1 MNSMLKLNWVK
12 DARMRTLLC
21 AAVVGMS
28 APFYFTPL
36 DGEFRLSLGVLV
48 MGTLVLAWNKEH
60 AFEVCALSGCFTI
73 GVRIFLDLMF
83 GHSLLSSLQDHTAT
97 LAFYLVY
104 GGMCSVLLGKNDS
117 TVKLFLKLAFA
128 DMIGNITE
136 SLFRVEL
143 SPNILIAIG
152 TAGIFR
158 ALLSVAFS
166 EVFAAHRLYVLQSER
181 QLRYD
186 RICLLLSQVRVE
198 NFYLQKTTTEID
210 RIMRLSFALYD
221 ANRDKPEV
229 REQALEI
236 SRSIHEVG
244 KDTRRVRQGL
254 EAMISG
260 VEQQR
265 MTLSEIIRILSENTQ
280 HMLEPFQGKLTVT
293 FDATTDFYVGQC
305 YGLLAVLN
313 NLITNALDACNGSGH
328 VEITARSENELA
340 TFTVRDNGS
349 GIDPELLPYIFNPGF
364 TTKFDSETG
373 HASTG
378 IGLNH
383 VQNLVQH
390 LGGTINIESECGA
403 YTLFT
408 ITIPISSL
416 SQQTYKI

>member
-1 MNSMLKLNWVK
+1 MNRTLKLNWVE
-12 DARMRTLLC
+12 DVRMRTLLC
-21 AAVVGMS
+21 AAVVGVS

-48 MGTLVLAWNKEH
+48 MGTLVLAWNRDH
-60 AFEVCALSGCFTI
+60 AFEVCTLSGFFTI
-73 GVRIFLDLMF
+73 GARILIDLMF

-104 GGMCSVLLGKNDS
+104 GGMCSILLKKED
-117 TVKLFLKLAFA
+117 TTLMLLLKLCCA
-128 DMIGNITE
+128 DILGNMTE

-143 SPNILIAIG
+143 SPSILIAIA
-152 TAGIFR
+152 TAGLFR

-166 EVFAAHRLYVLQSER
+166 EVFAAHRLYVLQNER

-265 MTLSEIIRILSENTQ
+265 MTLSEIMRILSENTQ
-280 HMLEPFQGKLTVT
+280 HMLSPFQGKLTASFDVT
-293 FDATTDFYVGQC
+293 IDFYVGQC

-328 VEITARSENELA
+328 VEITARAEGEQA
-340 TFTVRDNGS
+340 IFTVRDNGS

-390 LGGTINIESECGA
+390 LGGIVNIESEYGS

-408 ITIPISSL
+408 ITIPISAL
-416 SQQTYKI
+416 SQQTYKT

>member
-1 MNSMLKLNWVK
+1 MNSTLKLNWVK
-12 DARMRTLLC
+12 DARRRTLLC
-21 AAVVGMS
+21 AIVVGMS

-36 DGEFRLSLGVLV
+36 DGEFRLSLSVLV
-48 MGTLVLAWNKEH
+48 MGTMVLAWNREH
-60 AFEVCALSGCFTI
+60 AFELCTLSGFFTI
-73 GVRIFLDLMF
+73 AIRVLIDLLF
-83 GHSLLSSLQDHTAT
+83 GKTILYSLQDHAAT
-97 LAFYLVY
+97 LTFYLVY
-104 GGMCSVLLGKNDS
+104 GGMCYILLKNDDS
-117 TVKLFLKLAFA
+117 TARLFLKLAAA
-128 DMIGNITE
+128 DMLGNITE

-143 SPNILIAIG
+143 SPSILAAIA

-221 ANRDKPEV
+221 ANRDKAEV

-265 MTLSEIIRILSENTQ
+265 MTLSEIMRILSENTQ
-280 HMLEPFQGKLTVT
+280 HLLEPFGGKLTAG
-293 FDATTDFYVGQC
+293 FDVNTEFYVGQC

-313 NLITNALDACNGSGH
+313 NLITNALDACNGVGH
-328 VEITARSENELA
+328 VQVTARSDGDQA
-340 TFTVRDNGS
+340 IFTVRDNGS

-390 LGGTINIESECGA
+390 LGGTVNIESEYGS

-408 ITIPISSL
+408 ITFPISAL